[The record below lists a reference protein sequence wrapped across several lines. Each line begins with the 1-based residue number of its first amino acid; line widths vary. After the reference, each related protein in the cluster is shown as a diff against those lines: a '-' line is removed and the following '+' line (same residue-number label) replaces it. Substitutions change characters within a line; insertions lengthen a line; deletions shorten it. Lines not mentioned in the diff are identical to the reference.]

1 MSATLP
7 NLSDLSNWLKA
18 SLYTTSFRPVP
29 LTELI
34 KIDSTL
40 LDTSLKPVGVVRPTI
55 ALPNDTD
62 NISWMCLETLMES
75 HSVLLFCPIKSWV
88 ESLAETIAGDFYQ
101 VGRPDPGDM
110 DPDRVEAR
118 TRLQA
123 QLSGD
128 RLAEVLEQL
137 ARCPA
142 GLDATLAKVIRMGV
156 SGAFHIYSCALI
168 CIYLV

>member
-1 MSATLP
+1 MDRPWTGRGAPAAASWLFGGDGSRRRRGSGTIDFNEFLELLLTKILYTAGDKVQVIGMSATLP

-40 LDTSLKPVGVVRPTI
+40 LDTNLKPVGAVRPTI

-62 NISWMCLETLMES
+62 NISWMCLETLVES
-75 HSVLLFCPIKSWV
+75 HSVLVFCPIKSWV

-101 VGRPDPGDM
+101 VSSQH
-110 DPDRVEAR
+110 VY
-118 TRLQA
+118 TCTVQ
-123 QLSGD
+123 
-128 RLAEVLEQL
+128 
-137 ARCPA
+137 
-142 GLDATLAKVIRMGV
+142 
-156 SGAFHIYSCALI
+156 
-168 CIYLV
+168 

>member
-1 MSATLP
+1 M
-7 NLSDLSNWLKA
+7 A
-18 SLYTTSFRPVP
+18 SS
-29 LTELI
+29 
-34 KIDSTL
+34 ST
-40 LDTSLKPVGVVRPTI
+40 
-55 ALPNDTD
+55 
-62 NISWMCLETLMES
+62 
-75 HSVLLFCPIKSWV
+75 
-88 ESLAETIAGDFYQ
+88 
-101 VGRPDPGDM
+101 
-110 DPDRVEAR
+110 R